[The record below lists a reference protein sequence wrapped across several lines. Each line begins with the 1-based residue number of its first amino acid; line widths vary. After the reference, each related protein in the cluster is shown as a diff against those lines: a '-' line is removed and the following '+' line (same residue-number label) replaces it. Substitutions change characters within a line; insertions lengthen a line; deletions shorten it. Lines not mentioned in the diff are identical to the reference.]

1 MTETF
6 IKAEMQLW
14 LFTDSRTHCQDRVSK
29 QSFSALALQ
38 QLLSLKKVPHMWTHS
53 IEMNLSPCCLVQV
66 VSSKLKVHDFPNQCT
81 NAKWFFAST
90 GYIIC

>member
-1 MTETF
+1 
-6 IKAEMQLW
+6 
-14 LFTDSRTHCQDRVSK
+14 
-29 QSFSALALQ
+29 
-38 QLLSLKKVPHMWTHS
+38 
-53 IEMNLSPCCLVQV
+53 VQV